1 MALYRRKDS
10 DVFWYDF
17 SVGGRRFRGSTHEGV
32 LARDRQVESILI
44 NEAKRRGRLVAQ
56 TKIPLLREYA
66 ARFLDYIE
74 QTPLDPDT
82 KRYYRTGWRL
92 LSNTKLAEMRLD
104 TSQLRM
110 PRLRNFPALQPRQI
124 VRFAHPEA
132 DAFASQSM

>member
-1 MALYRRKDS
+1 
-10 DVFWYDF
+10 
-17 SVGGRRFRGSTHEGV
+17 
-32 LARDRQVESILI
+32 
-44 NEAKRRGRLVAQ
+44 VAQ